1 MRVCYFGSYD
11 AEYARNAIIRRG
23 LAMAG
28 VEIHECRVDIGIS
41 SRQSYR
47 ELWQLQKKLPG
58 SIDAIVV
65 AEINQYQMPLAR
77 CVARRIGARL
87 VFDPFISLYDT
98 RVQDRALVSPYSF
111 KAGGYRV
118 ADWAAVNLA
127 DAVFS
132 DTEAHLTFF
141 RQFVGLRRPGFVV
154 PIGANE
160 AVFDALRFDS
170 VHDDSGEFRVL
181 FWGKF
186 IPLQGVDTILRAA
199 KLLEREAGLSITLI
213 GSGQMLSSA
222 KDLALGL
229 ELANVQFPGFVPLAE
244 LPKHIALADVCLGIF
259 GTTEK
264 ALRVVPNKVYE
275 GLAMRKPVITGAS
288 PAIEEEFEPGRHI
301 LTVPMGSAEAV
312 AEAVMRLRRDIRLSR
327 RLAACGYEIYRA
339 SFTSAQIGRRARDAL
354 ERVIA
359 SPIQ

>member
-1 MRVCYFGSYD
+1 M
-11 AEYARNAIIRRG
+11 YARNAILRRG

-28 VEIHECRVDIGIS
+28 VKVLECRTGLDLS
-41 SRQSYR
+41 SRQRYR
-47 ELWQLQKKLPG
+47 ELWRLQKKLSG

-65 AEINQYQMPLAR
+65 AEVNQYQMPLAL
-77 CVARRIGARL
+77 CVARRLGARL

-98 RVQDRALVSPYSF
+98 AVQDRALVKRYSI
-111 KAGGYRV
+111 KAGVYRV
-118 ADWAAVNLA
+118 ADWAAMNLA

-132 DTEAHLTFF
+132 DTQEHLTFF

-160 AVFDALRFDS
+160 AVFDADRFSSVNDEPDS
-170 VHDDSGEFRVL
+170 FRVL

-199 KLLEREAGLSITLI
+199 KLLERETGLSITLI

-222 KDLALGL
+222 KALALRL
-229 ELANVQFPGFVPLAE
+229 ELTNVRFPGFVPLAE
-244 LPKHIALADVCLGIF
+244 LPKQIALADVCLGIF

-312 AEAVMRLRRDIRLSR
+312 AEAVMRLRRDNRLSR

-339 SFTSAQIGRRARDAL
+339 AFTSAQIGRRARDAL

-359 SPIQ
+359 SPTQ